1 MRNSLITNFI
11 KTARDCEK
19 MDTGKFLGKKKKK
32 MLSRQTKSSKR
43 QKLVNTH

>member
-1 MRNSLITNFI
+1 MRNSLTTNFI

-32 MLSRQTKSSKR
+32 CLVDKQNHQKGKS
-43 QKLVNTH
+43 